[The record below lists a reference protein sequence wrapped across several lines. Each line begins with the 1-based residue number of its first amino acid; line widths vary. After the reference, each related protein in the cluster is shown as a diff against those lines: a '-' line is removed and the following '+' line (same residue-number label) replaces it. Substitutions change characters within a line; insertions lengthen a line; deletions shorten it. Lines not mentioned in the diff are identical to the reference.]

1 MCYWKLATIW
11 CSSLSPHVSFVEQ
24 TNSFGEKE
32 TGIMLR
38 FCAEK
43 RERRGGAN
51 AQKGAK
57 RGNKICRDNINLSK
71 VSCIS
76 IHCILVYSKYI
87 NMCTC
92 MYLYKYLYTWRW
104 IKVWLS
110 GYYYLAAV
118 TSDQSELAHLHLSII
133 SFTYKESNNNNQT
146 ILVDEKHLK
155 I

>member
-1 MCYWKLATIW
+1 M
-11 CSSLSPHVSFVEQ
+11 EQ

-87 NMCTC
+87 NMCTYIHTC
-92 MYLYKYLYTWRW
+92 MYLYKYL
-104 IKVWLS
+104 
-110 GYYYLAAV
+110 AV
-118 TSDQSELAHLHLSII
+118 NKSLI
-133 SFTYKESNNNNQT
+133 
-146 ILVDEKHLK
+146 ILVHIITWPRLLVCIHCILVYFKYN
-155 I
+155 IRI